1 MIVQIFYF
9 FASSHAVVDTE
20 TNHRFNTLNK
30 FQEEI
35 TAYFNKL
42 LKSAS
47 DKITEICKLDKQIW
61 RTLDDEEVECK
72 VKIQIIENTRDEQV
86 NATIKICKF

>member
-1 MIVQIFYF
+1 MLSVCVHIYL
-9 FASSHAVVDTE
+9 DTDQH
-20 TNHRFNTLNK
+20 HRFNTLNK
-30 FQEEI
+30 FKEEI
-35 TAYFNKL
+35 TAYFNNL

-72 VKIQIIENTRDEQV
+72 EKIQIIEPARDEQV
-86 NATIKICKF
+86 NATTKYCIF

>member
-1 MIVQIFYF
+1 MYILFARVHIFL
-9 FASSHAVVDTE
+9 DTKK
-20 TNHRFNTLNK
+20 NHRFNALNK

-72 VKIQIIENTRDEQV
+72 EKIQIIETTRDEQV
-86 NATIKICKF
+86 NAKTSLYI